1 MLKTM
6 TDFLATLTGAGDDQP
21 RRGPDERQLTAA
33 ALLVHLAA
41 VDGKITPREEQW
53 LRETVREHVGLEGP
67 EADRFLTIALERDHA
82 AGDFTRFAAGLRH
95 SLTEEQRR
103 LIVVLMWRMALSDG
117 SLHEFE
123 DDLIVRAAELMGLDP
138 QVAEQIRTAETR
150 NGPPAG

>member
-6 TDFLATLTGAGDDQP
+6 TDFLATLTGADYRQP

-53 LRETVREHVGLEGP
+53 LRETVREHVGLEGA
-67 EADRFLTIALERDHA
+67 EADRFLAIALERDHA
-82 AGDFTRFAAGLRH
+82 AGDFTRFAAELRH

-103 LIVVLMWRMALSDG
+103 LTVTLMWRMALSDG
-117 SLHEFE
+117 RLHEFE
-123 DDLIVRAAELMGLDP
+123 DDLIVRAAELLSLDP

-150 NGPPAG
+150 NDPPAG